1 MQSQAS
7 PGGPFDDRPPS
18 VAWTAPAAAAS
29 LTANGATTLSVNA
42 SDDRGVA
49 RVQFL
54 DDDRT
59 VCEDTAAPYTCTY
72 QPRGGDVGRN
82 TLIAVAVDG
91 ANQTTSVPRP
101 VTVRRFEPRELGI
114 ALRPSRDRTAP
125 YSFRARAACCARR
138 SSRPRRAARARS
150 R

>member
-1 MQSQAS
+1 M
-7 PGGPFDDRPPS
+7 
-18 VAWTAPAAAAS
+18 
-29 LTANGATTLSVNA
+29 
-42 SDDRGVA
+42 
-49 RVQFL
+49 

-59 VCEDTAAPYTCTY
+59 LCEDSEAPFTCSY

-101 VTVRRFEPRELGI
+101 VTVRRFEARELGI
-114 ALRPSRDRTAP
+114 SLRPSRDREERRTPSA
-125 YSFRARAACCARR
+125 RAAACCAPT
-138 SSRPRRAARARS
+138 SSRRRRAARARS